1 MRLRDRIQ
9 LYGMMESLLGAGLP
23 QSALA
28 RMALSG
34 PLRRVMAGMV
44 EALRDGGLVSEAMAR
59 QPRVFSRVE
68 TALIAVGEQT
78 GSIEHSARTLREM
91 FEQRLALRNRLL
103 TGLLYPAF
111 TYAAA
116 GPLLKV
122 IELAQAAITAGNGLD
137 LNGWGVAIALRC
149 LLWWGTPL
157 LLWLLLRLVGG
168 TLLGSRLVGAVLSVL
183 PVAGGLLEE
192 MNGASFWRTLGVCL
206 SAGLGPIQGIRLA
219 ADGCGS
225 GWHRA
230 RLARMATLME
240 QDGLTVAQ
248 SFAIVATRR
257 ETGGGLVSLVAT
269 AEQAGSL
276 DSQSTRIAEMLAQR
290 VEAALHRLS
299 VLLPLI
305 VFLVLALYL
314 AFQIVTAFG
323 ALMSGAYLEATP

>member
-28 RMALSG
+28 RMPLSG

-59 QPRVFSRVE
+59 QRRVFSRVE
-68 TALIAVGEQT
+68 TALVAVGERT
-78 GSIEHSARTLREM
+78 GSVERSARTLREM

-111 TYAAA
+111 TYAVA

-122 IELAQAAITAGNGLD
+122 IDLAQASIAAGSGLD
-137 LNGWGVAIALRC
+137 LNGWGAAIALRC

-157 LLWLLLRLVGG
+157 LLWLLMRLGG
-168 TLLGSRLVGAVLSVL
+168 GMLLGTRLVGAVLAAIPFL
-183 PVAGGLLEE
+183 GGLLEE

-219 ADGCGS
+219 TDSCGS
-225 GWHRA
+225 GWHRS
-230 RLARMATLME
+230 RFARMATLME
-240 QDGLTVAQ
+240 REGLTVAQ
-248 SFAIVATRR
+248 AFAIVATRR
-257 ETGGGLVSLVAT
+257 ETGVGLVSLVAT
-269 AEQAGSL
+269 AELAGSL
-276 DSQSTRIAEMLAQR
+276 DCQATRLSDMLAQR
-290 VEAALHRLS
+290 VEASLHRLS
-299 VLLPLI
+299 VLLPLA

-314 AFQIVTAFG
+314 AFQIVAAYG
-323 ALMSGAYLEATP
+323 AMLSGTLEAMP

>member
-28 RMALSG
+28 RMPLSG

-59 QPRVFSRVE
+59 QRRVFSRVE
-68 TALIAVGEQT
+68 TALIAVGERT
-78 GSIEHSARTLREM
+78 GSVERSARTLREM

-111 TYAAA
+111 TYAVA

-122 IELAQAAITAGNGLD
+122 IDLAQASIAAGNGLD
-137 LNGWGVAIALRC
+137 LNGWGAAITLRC

-157 LLWLLLRLVGG
+157 LLWLLMRLGG
-168 TLLGSRLVGAVLSVL
+168 GMLLGTRLVGAVLAAIPFL
-183 PVAGGLLEE
+183 GGLLEE

-219 ADGCGS
+219 ADSCGS
-225 GWHRA
+225 GWHRS

-240 QDGLTVAQ
+240 REGLTVAQ
-248 SFAIVATRR
+248 AFAIVATRR

-269 AEQAGSL
+269 AELAGSL
-276 DSQSTRIAEMLAQR
+276 DCQAMRLSDMLAQR
-290 VEAALHRLS
+290 VEASLHRLS
-299 VLLPLI
+299 VLLPLA

-314 AFQIVTAFG
+314 AFQIVAAYG
-323 ALMSGAYLEATP
+323 AMLSGTLEAMP